1 MTNNC
6 SSNCNCSSNKN
17 KPCADSCNPNTTT
30 TVYYQPFSDPN
41 ECCCRNSLIKAFQA
55 IQQAVASVGIP
66 GFGVELLITTITGTT
81 YTVFVSS
88 GTAIPLVVTCEA
100 IVYGNLAI
108 NLDDIAKIQILSGLT
123 GNPTFINNLLT
134 LLRNITSCNR
144 PYNCPIAVT
153 VDEEDEG
160 SSLMRGCCNNCNRPY
175 NQCGCGNN
183 GFYCG
188 TRPPTNQCPPTPTP
202 PYSVSNTG
210 LQDFINRNA
219 SSLSSINF
227 LGSNELIENI
237 TFIDTIADTTVLNS
251 AILTETIASAV
262 TDVTL
267 VAGAN
272 TTVVNNIT
280 TTPIDVVTSVT
291 FSNVTIPSI
300 VESITFSVGTVVAGF
315 DAVETTIVV
324 AGVTSVAPVDLGAI
338 STGLITTDLA
348 GAGLYI
354 VIPTGALD
362 GTIPAAPITLPV
374 YVSISTGLTPVIL
387 SQTTVETIDADT
399 TLLSVEGTPSLVP
412 ALTSLGAATEVSVL
426 TSLSAD
432 SVVDVSIINGITTTT
447 TTIEEL
453 DVISSISIPSVN
465 TISISS
471 GLFVSDVELTTST
484 TLALTG
490 VGVNTISITSSTPES
505 IPGTVQAVGSGLVVV
520 QDSIGNITL
529 YSVCKIDS
537 VTSLN

>member
-1 MTNNC
+1 
-6 SSNCNCSSNKN
+6 
-17 KPCADSCNPNTTT
+17 
-30 TVYYQPFSDPN
+30 
-41 ECCCRNSLIKAFQA
+41 
-55 IQQAVASVGIP
+55 VGIP
-66 GFGVELLITTITGTT
+66 GFGVELLITTITGST
-81 YTVFVSS
+81 YTVFVAS
-88 GTAIPLVVTCEA
+88 GIATPLVVTCEA

-315 DAVETTIVV
+315 DAVETATVVAGFDAVETATVVAGFDAVETTIVV
-324 AGVTSVAPVDLGAI
+324 AGFG
-338 STGLITTDLA
+338 G
-348 GAGLYI
+348 
-354 VIPTGALD
+354 
-362 GTIPAAPITLPV
+362 
-374 YVSISTGLTPVIL
+374 
-387 SQTTVETIDADT
+387 VETATVVGGFDA
-399 TLLSVEGTPSLVP
+399 V
-412 ALTSLGAATEVSVL
+412 
-426 TSLSAD
+426 
-432 SVVDVSIINGITTTT
+432 
-447 TTIEEL
+447 
-453 DVISSISIPSVN
+453 
-465 TISISS
+465 
-471 GLFVSDVELTTST
+471 
-484 TLALTG
+484 
-490 VGVNTISITSSTPES
+490 
-505 IPGTVQAVGSGLVVV
+505 
-520 QDSIGNITL
+520 
-529 YSVCKIDS
+529 
-537 VTSLN
+537 